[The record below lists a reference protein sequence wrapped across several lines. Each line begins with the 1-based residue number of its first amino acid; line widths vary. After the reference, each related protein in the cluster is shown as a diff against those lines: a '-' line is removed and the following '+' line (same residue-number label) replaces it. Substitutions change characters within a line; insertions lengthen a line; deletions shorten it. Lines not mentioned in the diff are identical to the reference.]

1 MERRAYLKAA
11 GVTGL
16 ASLAGCLDTLSGGS
30 GQAAEGTIL
39 GPPEQDLSAA
49 SHPSYGDNL
58 PSFAVT
64 DPFADE
70 EITDDHYREE
80 RALMITFFYTSC
92 PDYCPALVQ
101 INQAGQED
109 ARANG
114 YSDDAAFL
122 AITFDPEYDTPEVI
136 AEEAERMGID
146 YDSDEWHYLRPEDND
161 DAEELVGGR
170 FGTPVEI
177 ESHGDHGDHDDHDHD
192 HDDHDHGHDD
202 DPVDHDHAEIGGDD
216 EPDADEDGEPE
227 ESTGTHVYLTLLVN
241 KDGIVERAYP
251 LGQTPTSQIIDDLR
265 TVAEA

>member
-11 GVTGL
+11 GVAGL
-16 ASLAGCLDTLSGGS
+16 GSLAGCLDTLSDDT
-30 GQAAEGTIL
+30 AEGAIL

-49 SHPSYGDNL
+49 SHPSYGDDL

-70 EITDDHYREE
+70 EITDEHYQGE

-101 INQAGQED
+101 INQAGHED

-122 AITFDPEYDTPEVI
+122 AITFDPEYDTPEVL
-136 AEEAERMGID
+136 EEDAERMGID
-146 YDSDEWHYLRPEDND
+146 YEANEWHYLRPEDND
-161 DAEELVGGR
+161 DAEELVGNR

-177 ESHGDHGDHDDHDHD
+177 ESHDDHDDHDHD
-192 HDDHDHGHDD
+192 HDDHDHGHAD
-202 DPVDHDHAEIGGDD
+202 DPVDHDHADIGGDD
-216 EPDADEDGEPE
+216 ETDADEDGDPV

-251 LGQTPTSQIIDDLR
+251 LGQTPTDEIIDDLR
-265 TVAEA
+265 TVAEG